1 MDQKSGSKIRKA
13 AAQTSRAISPTAH
26 LRQPLLWR
34 LFSSFLIIANPRR
47 ICKRRFFL
55 AIPRMR
61 LGPRPKRLLQR
72 NANPARKLL
81 PRSGGGFRRPLARKS
96 ATAEGES
103 PQPSL
108 ASLCLLSAGQKVGA
122 PARPERVEGKII
134 NLKKGKGIT
143 KVLGKIK
150 KAYPAAQTG

>member
-1 MDQKSGSKIRKA
+1 MA
-13 AAQTSRAISPTAH
+13 VV
-26 LRQPLLWR
+26 
-34 LFSSFLIIANPRR
+34 LFLFIIANPRR

-55 AIPRMR
+55 AIPARMR
-61 LGPRPKRLLQR
+61 LGPRPKRLLR
-72 NANPARKLL
+72 RSLRKSSAEALRREAAAGSANPRFYSLFWRANC
-81 PRSGGGFRRPLARKS
+81 GRRPRQRDRRGGIPKGA
-96 ATAEGES
+96 
-103 PQPSL
+103 QPSL